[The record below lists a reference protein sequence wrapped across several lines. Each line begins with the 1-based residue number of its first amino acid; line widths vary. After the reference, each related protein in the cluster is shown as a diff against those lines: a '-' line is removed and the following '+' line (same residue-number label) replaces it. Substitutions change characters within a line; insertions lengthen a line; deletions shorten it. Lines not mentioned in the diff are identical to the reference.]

1 MRADRLV
8 SMLLLLQRHGRLTA
22 RQLAK
27 RLEVSERTVL
37 RDMEALGNAGVP
49 VVAARGAGGGWELMQ
64 GSAATLT
71 TMNEAEVRALFVSAP
86 PRLLADLHLDKAS
99 DAATLKL
106 EASLPAAS
114 RNRAE
119 VARQRIHIDAG
130 GWSRSQDAVPHLPL
144 LQEAVWRERKVRI
157 DYDRGG
163 DGCTT
168 TRLLAPL
175 GLVAKGSVWY
185 LVAMPDDGEARSYRV
200 SRVRSAELL
209 DEPFERPHDF
219 DLAAFWQR
227 SSATFHEQLP
237 RYAAVIRAETKSL
250 PWIRTMIRYGAIDA
264 VAEDE
269 HGGWS
274 RIDLHFDTIEVARHT
289 LLGFAAMVEVLEPA
303 ELRDAVVGAAHAV
316 IASAASTPA
325 ARARSPRAPGARRRA

>member
-37 RDMEALGNAGVP
+37 RDMEALGTAGIP
-49 VVAARGAGGGWELMQ
+49 VVAARGAGGGWELME

-71 TMNEAEVRALFVSAP
+71 AMNEAEVRALFVGAP
-86 PRLLADLHLDKAS
+86 GRLLADLELDKAS

-106 EASLPAAS
+106 EASLPATS
-114 RNRAE
+114 RHRAE
-119 VARQRIHIDAG
+119 LARQRIHIDVG
-130 GWSRSQDAVPHLPL
+130 GWSRSPDAVPHLPL

-185 LVAMPDDGEARSYRV
+185 LVAMPDGGEPRSYRV
-200 SRVRSAELL
+200 SRVRGAELV
-209 DEPFERPHDF
+209 DEPFPRPRDF
-219 DLAAFWQR
+219 DLAAFWQQ
-227 SSATFHEQLP
+227 SSATFHAQLP

-250 PWIRTMIRYGAIDA
+250 PWIRAMLRYGAIDA
-264 VAEDE
+264 VADDARA
-269 HGGWS
+269 GWS
-274 RIDLHFDTIEVARHT
+274 RIDLHFDALEVARHT

-303 ELRDAVVGAAHAV
+303 ELRDAVVGAAQAV
-316 IASAASTPA
+316 IASAASKPV
-325 ARARSPRAPGARRRA
+325 ARARSPRARRAPRRA